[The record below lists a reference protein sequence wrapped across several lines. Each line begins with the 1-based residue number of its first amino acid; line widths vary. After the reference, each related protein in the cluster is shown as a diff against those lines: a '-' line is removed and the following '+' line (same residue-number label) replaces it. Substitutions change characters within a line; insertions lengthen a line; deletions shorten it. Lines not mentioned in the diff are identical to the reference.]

1 MCKQNGFSVCIRR
14 VFVFIGFI
22 LLQVIT
28 IIVYFG
34 ILTTKTIQ
42 ISQKVMKMVLCVVSE
57 NSFFKNEDGAY
68 I

>member
-1 MCKQNGFSVCIRR
+1 MCKQNGFLVCIRR

-42 ISQKVMKMVLCVVSE
+42 ISPQR
-57 NSFFKNEDGAY
+57 
-68 I
+68 